1 MADSDKD
8 ILITPNVSQ
17 TSQPEIKLVGK
28 DNSPMYLKVLDDNTL
43 SFEGTEGQVF
53 SIGPTMSSGDIFSV
67 SDISGVQSMVVN
79 ADGTITI
86 DAQTKSTTIK
96 NSASNTATLILENTN
111 ADAIDGPI
119 LDLYRNDGANS
130 GDGDDIGAIV
140 WSANNDAGE
149 KTNFGRIMME
159 PNDVSNGSE
168 DGEMIFKLTEAG
180 SVEQEFMRLRGGSR
194 QIELNTS
201 KDDIDLVWNSDT
213 VDNVLFC
220 NAGTSRIGIG
230 TTSPG
235 ELLHLSSGA
244 AGDSVSLKVTNTDD
258 TDDASVA
265 SLHLESQRGTDSE
278 FFIEHDAFG
287 ATKFYNGQGAKT
299 HALTIDA
306 SGSIDIVG
314 KLQSTNAD
322 GWNLFQKLTFGKLDY
337 GTANSSGSGLTSV
350 TIDDNEAGIASV
362 GIPRD
367 ITIRAVHFRTN
378 GVVLSGTTAQVWRI
392 FANGDA
398 GSGTLTDISLN
409 AGNFTRQNS
418 ENVNATGHNYVVTG
432 LSASY
437 DAGDVMSVR
446 RESGAVDMGDV
457 FVDIYYSVDNA

>member
-67 SDISGVQSMVVN
+67 SDISGVQSVSVN
-79 ADGTITI
+79 ADGTITM

-96 NSASNTATLILENTN
+96 NNASNTSTLILENTN
-111 ADAIDGPI
+111 ADAIDGPM
-119 LDLYRNDGANS
+119 LEFYRNTPSPA
-130 GDGDDIGAIV
+130 DGDDTGAIV
-140 WSANNDAGE
+140 WTMQTDAGNKHE
-149 KTNFGRIMME
+149 FGRIVME
-159 PNDVSNGSE
+159 YSDASDGSE
-168 DGEMIFKLTEAG
+168 DGEMIFKLTEA
-180 SVEQEFMRLRGGSR
+180 SANEQEFMRLRGGSR

-201 KDDIDLVWNSDT
+201 QDDIDLCYNSDYT
-213 VDNVLFC
+213 ADFFYINANTQRIGVGD
-220 NAGTSRIGIG
+220 AGTA
-230 TTSPG
+230 PDY
-235 ELLHLSSGA
+235 LLHLEGIDGGNGELYVERASGA
-244 AGDSVSLKVTNTDD
+244 GIKIQAQSATGVFGTGTNHTLALM
-258 TDDASVA
+258 TNG
-265 SLHLESQRGTDSE
+265 SQRLKINNVGG
-278 FFIEHDAFG
+278 IEAVSSD
-287 ATKFYNGQGAKT
+287 N
-299 HALTIDA
+299 
-306 SGSIDIVG
+306 
-314 KLQSTNAD
+314 
-322 GWNLFQKLTFGKLDY
+322 GWNLWHKLTFGKLDY
-337 GTANSSGSGLTSV
+337 GTAEGGGSGLTSF
-350 TIDDNEAGIASV
+350 TIDDNEAGISSV
-362 GIPRD
+362 GIPKD

-398 GSGTLTDISLN
+398 GSGTLTNISLN

-457 FVDIYYSVDNA
+457 FVDIYYSIDNA